1 MPLTNVSK
9 SILTIAGLLVAALAT
24 GGCTTSQ
31 PVDLWQKR
39 VAQYVAEEG
48 HGDITS
54 LRGTEPGEPRP
65 VFGVTDGKVEV
76 QGILLG
82 RSTLNHEQWWTYI
95 VGVMKNDDVTDLRV
109 IGVTDVDGDV
119 TFSQSSENEAALE
132 RYRNY
137 RLKQWTA
144 YRLDSESDSDFVCS
158 FPGPNDSFT
167 LHSDGS
173 IATVTER
180 QSGTRWTLVL
190 APTETDDQPSTAI
203 SAAAIH

>member
-1 MPLTNVSK
+1 
-9 SILTIAGLLVAALAT
+9 LTIAGLLVAALAV

-31 PVDLWQKR
+31 PIELWQKR
-39 VAQYVAEEG
+39 VAQFVTEEG

-95 VGVMKNDDVTDLRV
+95 VGVMKHDDVTDLRV

-137 RLKQWTA
+137 RLKHWAT
-144 YRLDSESDSDFVCS
+144 YRLESASDSDFTCS

-167 LHSDGS
+167 LHG
-173 IATVTER
+173 AANTVTVTER

-190 APTETDDQPSTAI
+190 MPTESEDHP
-203 SAAAIH
+203 SAATSAATTH